1 MSKTIQGVCM
11 DMRKYIAALC
21 ALCLLLF
28 GGAALSETE
37 IILSDAGVQA
47 GAGVEVDGGAVAITQ
62 SGSYRL
68 TGTMSEGSIF
78 VDADDVELVWDGA
91 QLSCSTAAPLTA
103 RGDVVLTLAENGG
116 SISDLRRARDM
127 DADGAAIDA
136 GGEVT
141 VRGEGALTVVGQTG
155 HGLRAAGLRV
165 EGGALSVLAEGDG
178 AHLTAEDGAASFAL
192 AGGQF
197 AAETGGRG
205 LYVDGGARI
214 EAGDLRVESDADGL
228 YVEEALTISGGAAQ
242 LSAGGGA
249 SSSTSPTASYFYEDL
264 FGYDP
269 FDFFFGGSYPGGY
282 GGYGGNALEARGCDA
297 VSAAEI
303 AMEDGSLVL
312 DASGDALRAD
322 GALTM
327 TGGAL
332 SITCGGDGLRAGGDV
347 VVSGGVIWVDEC
359 ETGLSGANVSVENAE
374 VSIVSADAGIS
385 ALSERGGDASV
396 LEGAKLTIAAG
407 GDGIAAGADVHLAG
421 GETSIC
427 CAGGN
432 GAPLNAGG
440 EVFADGGTLVA
451 TGRSDASAIAEDPAQ
466 AVLRARFNGTLRAGV
481 RVVVEDEDGQTAFSF
496 EPEADFS
503 RLLLTS
509 PALKQGGTYTL
520 YVEGEAL
527 GMAAVDGAE
536 TYFRGDFTEERDERE
551 TRDDRSEDDGRDAE
565 PSMENGA
572 ERI

>member
-1 MSKTIQGVCM
+1 MK
-11 DMRKYIAALC
+11 RYFAALC
-21 ALCLLLF
+21 ALCLLLL
-28 GGAALSETE
+28 GAALAETD
-37 IILSDAGVQA
+37 IRLADAGVEA
-47 GAGVEVDGGAVAITQ
+47 GAGVEVDGSSISIVKG
-62 SGSYRL
+62 GSYRL
-68 TGTMSEGSIF
+68 TGTMAEGHIA
-78 VDADDVELVWDGA
+78 VEADGVELIWDGA
-91 QLSCSTAAPLTA
+91 QIACSTAAPLSA
-103 RGDVVLTLAENGG
+103 RGDLALTLTENGG
-116 SISDLRRARDM
+116 ALEDLRRARDM
-127 DADGAAIDA
+127 GDDGAAIDA
-136 GGEVT
+136 GGKVFVSGAGSLNVT
-141 VRGEGALTVVGQTG
+141 AQAG
-155 HGLRAAGLRV
+155 HGLRAAGLTL
-165 EGGALSVLAEGDG
+165 EGGALNVLAGENGVHLEAEAGETAFDLSGGQLAVEADG
-178 AHLTAEDGAASFAL
+178 IGVY
-192 AGGQF
+192 AGGD
-197 AAETGGRG
+197 AALRG
-205 LYVDGGARI
+205 
-214 EAGDLRVESDADGL
+214 GDLRLTSGADGL
-228 YVEEALTISGGAAQ
+228 YVEGALTVSGGAAQ
-242 LSAGGGA
+242 VSAGGGA
-249 SSSTSPTASYFYEDL
+249 GAASPTAAYYDSF

-269 FDFFFGGSYPGGY
+269 FDLFFGSPYY
-282 GGYGGNALEARGCDA
+282 GGYDNGGYEARVYDA
-297 VSAAEI
+297 VSAAGI
-303 AMEDGSLVL
+303 VMEDGSLVL

-327 TGGAL
+327 RGGAL
-332 SITCGGDGLRAGGDV
+332 SITCGSDGLRAGGDV
-347 VVSGGVIWVDEC
+347 AVSGGVIWVDEC

-407 GDGIAAGADVHLAG
+407 GDGIAAGADVYLAG

-427 CAGGN
+427 CAGGS

-536 TYFRGDFTEERDERE
+536 TYFRGDFTEERDERNG
-551 TRDDRSEDDGRDAE
+551 RDEPRDEGDGREAQ
-565 PSMENGA
+565 PSVESGA